1 MTQVF
6 KYNSEK
12 NAFEVLYNF
21 VMQNFFTTMLRIE
34 LN

>member
-1 MTQVF
+1 MTRVLEH
-6 KYNSEK
+6 NSEK

-21 VMQNFFTTMLRIE
+21 QLQGSLSLCSE